1 MCLHNVCPCAYNV
14 YIKRKGNKQMQVQ
27 VILKDGSKIFPIYD
41 PTSISE
47 QQLVDFYQE
56 AYTLGH
62 IIGWG
67 IVR

>member
-1 MCLHNVCPCAYNV
+1 
-14 YIKRKGNKQMQVQ
+14 MQVQ